1 MNTRVERLPGH
12 PSRVVLEIEV
22 EPERVER
29 AVDSVYRRLA
39 RQVRI
44 PGFRPGKAPRPVVE
58 MHVGKDALY
67 LEAVDEL
74 IPQAYREAVRQT
86 SLEPV
91 AQAKIDII
99 DFGAGKPLKFKAE
112 VDVKP
117 EVKLGQ
123 YRGLA
128 VEKRIRKV
136 TEKDVDRVI
145 EALREQF
152 AELVNADK
160 DRVEPG
166 DYAVVDFEGLIDGK
180 PFRGGAAKGEIIHVG
195 ADGVLPAFSE
205 QLVGMAPGE
214 DREFELTFP
223 PEAREDLAGKTA
235 KFRVHLHEIKQR
247 RVPEADDEFAKDV
260 GDFETLADLRADRRR
275 RLEEAEERA
284 AEAAMRDALM
294 EQAVANAEV
303 ELPPVMVDQELNR
316 LRDEF
321 VLNLWQNG
329 LTLERYLEIS
339 QQTEADLAERLR
351 PTAAQRV
358 KAELVLEAIAKAE
371 GLEPT
376 EEEID
381 ARLQELFASVQDTKE
396 REARIRNEDN
406 RLAVRDSL
414 RRAKAMDFLVEHAQ
428 VTVTEYEPPEETG
441 EAGDAAAP
449 AGTDADATGSAA
461 AEASKATETTEPTET
476 TGATET
482 TETTEAAEEA
492 EAAAAAADPAAD
504 EGQAERAASPA
515 GAGDAR
521 HGQQEPA
528 PRPE

>member
-12 PSRVVLEIEV
+12 PSRVVLEVEV

-58 MHVGKDALY
+58 MHLGKDALY

-99 DFGAGKPLKFKAE
+99 DYGAGKPLKFKAE

-145 EALREQF
+145 DALREQF
-152 AELVNADK
+152 AELVKAEK
-160 DRVEPG
+160 ERLEPG

-180 PFRGGAAKGEIIHVG
+180 PFRGGAAKGEIIRVG

-260 GDFETLADLRADRRR
+260 GEFETIADLRADRRR

-284 AEAAMRDALM
+284 AEVAMRDALM
-294 EQAVANAEV
+294 EQAVANSEV

-329 LTLERYLEIS
+329 LTLERYLELT
-339 QQTEADLAERLR
+339 QQTEADLEERLR
-351 PTAAQRV
+351 PSAAQRV

-396 REARIRNEDN
+396 REERIRNEDN

-414 RRAKAMDFLVEHAQ
+414 RRAKAMDFLVQHAQ
-428 VTVTEYEPPEETG
+428 VTVTEYEPAAETAQ
-441 EAGDAAAP
+441 AGDATETGGAA
-449 AGTDADATGSAA
+449 GGADGAPA
-461 AEASKATETTEPTET
+461 AEA
-476 TGATET
+476 
-482 TETTEAAEEA
+482 TEAAT
-492 EAAAAAADPAAD
+492 AATAAPVAAS
-504 EGQAERAASPA
+504 GQAEGEARRA
-515 GAGDAR
+515 GAEDS
-521 HGQQEPA
+521 GQAKQESA